1 MLINNC
7 VTSVLPCKPLG
18 RGVIANIHVTKM
30 QLLCFVSGNVVLK
43 SLSKKAAVRTQ
54 AAFRPKTR
62 QAYFRMFKVFL
73 AFCICM
79 DVSVA
84 RVNVEV
90 ILSFLECL
98 VHNKCSVAMISN
110 YVSAIKACLVL
121 YDLPFHILD
130 HQKIKYFQKSLR
142 INRPLSLT
150 SHNIIDL
157 DGLEKISL
165 ACQEFNCGQVLRA
178 VFLTGFFGFFRLS
191 NLAPHSVS
199 GFDPSRHLTGQDLFF
214 TKKMVKVLI
223 KWSKTIQTRDT
234 AQVISLPKL
243 KNRIICPFRAL
254 KALQVLYPMSADH
267 SAFQVNVQSGW
278 QPITDSKIR
287 KCLKSI
293 NMTLGLNPHFYTF
306 HSFRR
311 SGATFAYNAHIPIQQ
326 IQRHGTWS
334 SDCIWRYIQADHSS
348 GESLALSLATV
359 INA

>member
-7 VTSVLPCKPLG
+7 VASVLPCKPLG

-43 SLSKKAAVRTQ
+43 SLPKKAAVRTQ

-110 YVSAIKACLVL
+110 YVSAIKACFVL

-130 HQKIKYFQKSLR
+130 HQKIKYFQKSLK

-157 DGLEKISL
+157 AGLEKISL
-165 ACQEFNCGQVLRA
+165 ACQEFNCGQVLRV
-178 VFLTGFFGFFRLS
+178 VFLTGFLDFLGFRTW
-191 NLAPHSVS
+191 P
-199 GFDPSRHLTGQDLFF
+199 LTL
-214 TKKMVKVLI
+214 
-223 KWSKTIQTRDT
+223 
-234 AQVISLPKL
+234 
-243 KNRIICPFRAL
+243 C
-254 KALQVLYPMSADH
+254 QVLTPPGILLDRIYFSLKK
-267 SAFQVNVQSGW
+267 W
-278 QPITDSKIR
+278 
-287 KCLKSI
+287 LKSSS
-293 NMTLGLNPHFYTF
+293 NGLRPSKLEILLKSF
-306 HSFRR
+306 HYQS
-311 SGATFAYNAHIPIQQ
+311 
-326 IQRHGTWS
+326 
-334 SDCIWRYIQADHSS
+334 
-348 GESLALSLATV
+348 
-359 INA
+359 